1 VHRGWSP
8 RVSCGV
14 VIRGILIGV
23 VLVASGACGK
33 SEGTKPSAP
42 AAQPATV
49 EGSASPA
56 AQPPAST
63 PAAPTEPPATPAAG
77 SGSGSG
83 DSKDKTVAATSKSEV
98 DALEKA
104 IAPYVE
110 QAQRTFPDAK
120 KRFLAGLPTGYK
132 FAVLTKL
139 KSKGKVETVF
149 ILVNKIEDEKI
160 TGTIGSDV
168 RAMPGFK
175 AGDTYRLPEMSVL
188 DWVIVHPD
196 GSEEGNVVGKFL
208 DTWQAQQH
216 P

>member
-1 VHRGWSP
+1 
-8 RVSCGV
+8 V

-23 VLVASGACGK
+23 VLVAGGACK
-33 SEGTKPSAP
+33 SEGTKQGAP
-42 AAQPATV
+42 AAAPATV
-49 EGSASPA
+49 EGSAAPA
-56 AQPPAST
+56 APPPAAT
-63 PAAPTEPPATPAAG
+63 PAPTEPPATPAAG
-77 SGSGSG
+77 SGSGSN

-98 DALEKA
+98 DELEKA

-120 KRFLAGLPTGYK
+120 KRFLAGLPAGYK

-168 RAMPGFK
+168 RAIDGFK
-175 AGDTYRLPEMSVL
+175 AGDTYRLPEMSVI

-196 GSEEGNVVGKFL
+196 GTEEGNVVGKFL
-208 DTWQAQQH
+208 DTWQSKPH
-216 P
+216 

>member
-1 VHRGWSP
+1 
-8 RVSCGV
+8 V

-33 SEGTKPSAP
+33 SDKAKQAGA
-42 AAQPATV
+42 PATV
-49 EGSASPA
+49 EGSAAS
-56 AQPPAST
+56 PPA
-63 PAAPTEPPATPAAG
+63 ATPAPTDPPAASTAGSG

-83 DSKDKTVAATSKSEV
+83 DSKDKAVAATSKSEV
-98 DALEKA
+98 DELEKA

-110 QAQRTFPDAK
+110 QAQHTFPDAK
-120 KRFLAGLPTGYK
+120 KRFLAGLPAGYK

-139 KSKGKVETVF
+139 KKAGKVETVF
-149 ILVNKIEDEKI
+149 VLVNKIEDEKI
-160 TGTIGSDV
+160 TGTISSDV
-168 RAMPGFK
+168 RAIEGFK
-175 AGDTYRLPEMSVL
+175 AGDTYRLPEMSVV

-216 P
+216 H